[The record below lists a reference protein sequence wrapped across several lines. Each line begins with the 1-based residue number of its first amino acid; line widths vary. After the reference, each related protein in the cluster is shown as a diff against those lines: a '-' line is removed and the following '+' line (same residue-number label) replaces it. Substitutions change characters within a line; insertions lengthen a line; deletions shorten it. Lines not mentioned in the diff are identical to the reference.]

1 MSQVPRLAHLR
12 RRQCQSPKT
21 SLVPTI
27 MNLEKERPK
36 HTFTVVSWL
45 ILSFLYL
52 IKHGLGLSLTIDEAG
67 IHGCV
72 VPYSF
77 LDLFSLTQDYVVL
90 TGVLGEVLYTR
101 VLIYS
106 CYQGPR
112 HQL

>member
-12 RRQCQSPKT
+12 RRESQFPKT
-21 SLVPTI
+21 SLVPTVV
-27 MNLEKERPK
+27 NLDQELPK

-52 IKHGLGLSLTIDEAG
+52 IKRRLGLSLTIDEAG

-77 LDLFSLTQDYVVL
+77 VDLLSLRT
-90 TGVLGEVLYTR
+90 TW
-101 VLIYS
+101 S
-106 CYQGPR
+106 
-112 HQL
+112 